1 MEHEKSIE
9 FCPWSAI
16 LVIVIRLLAS
26 FLAFSLLS
34 PKAHAIKTA
43 SSFDLS
49 YGMASYQVKAFDSTG
64 ALAETRTLSSKTGFQ
79 IDYNVAL
86 FDYRTVAT
94 LSFSQFQ
101 TSNIGDVPLTR
112 LALGGSY
119 HFIRVNGQRLIL
131 DNEVESK
138 VWGISPAI
146 ELTLGMNKLS
156 INDTPDFQFTSSLFD
171 ATPKLSVEIPVSS
184 KILLIL
190 KGGYFLTIFSSSTPF
205 RINLSGAVFNLGFK
219 LTTL

>member
-1 MEHEKSIE
+1 M
-9 FCPWSAI
+9 SAI
-16 LVIVIRLLAS
+16 LGKVIRIHSLI
-26 FLAFSLLS
+26 FAFFFWL
-34 PKAHAIKTA
+34 PDAWAIKTA

-49 YGMASYQVKAFDSTG
+49 YGLANYTINAFDSSG

-86 FDYRTVAT
+86 FDYRTIAT

-101 TSNIGDVPLTR
+101 TSNVGEIPLTR
-112 LALGGSY
+112 LAIGGSY

-131 DNEVESK
+131 DSEVESK

-146 ELTLGMNKLS
+146 EVMLGINKLS
-156 INDTPDFQFTSSLFD
+156 INDTEDFQFTSSLFD
-171 ATPKLSVEIPVSS
+171 LTPKLTVEIPVSS
-184 KILLIL
+184 KVLLIL
-190 KGGYFLTIFSSSTPF
+190 KGGYFLTLFSSTSPF
-205 RINLSGAVFNLGFK
+205 RINLSGSVFNLGFK

>member
-1 MEHEKSIE
+1 M
-9 FCPWSAI
+9 
-16 LVIVIRLLAS
+16 IRTLAS
-26 FLAFSLLS
+26 LFVLLFFSS
-34 PKAHAIKTA
+34 KAHAIKTA

-49 YGMASYQVKAFDSTG
+49 YGIAAYTVNAFDSSG
-64 ALAETRTLSSKTGFQ
+64 QLAETRTLSSKTGFQ

-86 FDYRTVAT
+86 FDYRTVAS

-112 LALGGSY
+112 LAIGGSY

-146 ELTLGMNKLS
+146 EMTLGINKLS
-156 INDTPDFQFTSSLFD
+156 INDTEDFQFTSSLVD

-190 KGGYFLTIFSSSTPF
+190 KGGYFLTLFSSSSPF
-205 RINLSGAVFNLGFK
+205 KINLSGPVFNLGFK